1 MARLGALSYPSLPE
15 MPKRAQQEV
24 YISVDVETGGP
35 VPGLYPLLSIGA
47 CLVDDTGERFY
58 AELRPGDKMVEP
70 EAVEVAWPGAPAH
83 ETVARLERE
92 GLSEAEALSAFAAWV
107 ERVSGGGRPVYL
119 AFNAA
124 FDWAFT
130 HHAFTRLGIR
140 DPFGYAPLDVKAY
153 WAGRIGS
160 SLDETRKSRLPAGL
174 TEGLGEH
181 SHRADDDAVR
191 QAEIFLRM
199 RAWPV

>member
-1 MARLGALSYPSLPE
+1 
-15 MPKRAQQEV
+15 MPG
-24 YISVDVETGGP
+24 I
-35 VPGLYPLLSIGA
+35 YPLLSIGA
-47 CLVDDTGERFY
+47 CVVDELDERFY
-58 AELRPGDKMVEP
+58 VEMKPGDKLVEA
-70 EAVEVAWPGAPAH
+70 EAVQVSWPGLPAH
-83 ETVARLERE
+83 ETIARLERE
-92 GLSEAEALSAFAAWV
+92 GVSEAEALSAFAAWV
-107 ERVSGGGRPVYL
+107 GRVSKGGRPVYL

-130 HHAFTRLGIR
+130 HHAFTRLGIP

-160 SLDETRKSRLPAGL
+160 TLEETRKSKLPAGL

-191 QAEIFLRM
+191 QAEVFLRM
-199 RAWPV
+199 RAWPLATEA